1 MEEAAG
7 CHPGYLRG
15 TTRKA
20 MILTYTVTGA
30 TINTDTHLPQD
41 GFDSAGTALDEA
53 GKHTIVFKSQVAGL
67 ADVVWSWTTE
77 SAKDDALANILQS
90 IADQFL
96 VAEVDGDGV
105 VTEVVGS

>member
-1 MEEAAG
+1 
-7 CHPGYLRG
+7 
-15 TTRKA
+15 

-41 GFDSAGTALDEA
+41 GFDSNGTALDER
-53 GKHTIVFKSQVAGL
+53 GQHTIVFKSQVAYL
-67 ADVVWSWTTE
+67 PDAVWGWT
-77 SAKDDALANILQS
+77 SQSDKDTALAGILQA

-96 VAEVDGDGV
+96 VAEVDADGV